1 MAKNYYETLGV
12 SKDASA
18 DEIKSAYRKLAKK
31 YHPDLNKDNKEAAEK
46 FKEVSQAYEVLSDA
60 TKKKNYDTYGTADPG
75 NFGAG
80 GGQGG
85 FSGFGGFGGGQGF
98 GFEDIFNI
106 FGNFGAQSG
115 RQSMAVHGEDITVKL
130 NLSFEEA
137 VSGVKKDI
145 SINRVEEC
153 HICSGTGAKNG
164 TDYST
169 CKECNGSGFV
179 QYTERTLFGQV
190 RKTGVCK
197 TCNGTGKE
205 IHEKCD
211 HCHGEGYVKTQKT
224 VTVNVPEG
232 IDDGQVITMR
242 NQGNSGMR
250 GGQNGDLQIII
261 SVKPHKL
268 LVRDGY
274 DLNLKLY
281 VPFHILLNGGTV
293 TVPTAKGTTD
303 LKIAPLTQSNTT
315 FKFKG
320 KGIKH
325 LHSNSTGNLNV
336 VVVAE
341 SPKTLSKED
350 KKLLEKLTANL
361 KESNFA
367 KYKSYLSELNA
378 LQKEQNKK

>member
-12 SKDASA
+12 SKTASA

-31 YHPDLNKDNKEAAEK
+31 YHPDLNKDNPQAAEK
-46 FKEVSQAYEVLSDA
+46 FKEASEAYEVLSDA
-60 TKKKNYDTYGTADPG
+60 TKKKNYDTYGTAEPG
-75 NFGAG
+75 GFGGAG
-80 GGQGG
+80 GQ
-85 FSGFGGFGGGQGF
+85 GFGGFGGGQGF

-106 FGNFGAQSG
+106 FGNFGAG
-115 RQSMAVHGEDITVKL
+115 AGGARQSMAVHGEDITVSL
-130 NLSFEEA
+130 NLTFEEA
-137 VSGVKKDI
+137 VFGVKKDI
-145 SINRVEEC
+145 TINRVEDC
-153 HICSGTGAKNG
+153 HVCDGTGAKNG
-164 TDYST
+164 TAYST

-179 QYTERTLFGQV
+179 QYTERTMFGQV
-190 RKTGVCK
+190 RRTGVCK

-205 IHEKCD
+205 IHEKCE
-211 HCHGEGYVKTQKT
+211 HCKGQGHVKAQKT
-224 VTVNVPEG
+224 ITVNVPEG

-242 NQGNSGMR
+242 NQGNAGLR

-268 LVRDGY
+268 LVREGY

-281 VPFHILLNGGTV
+281 VPFYILLNGGTI
-293 TVPTAKGTTD
+293 TVPTAKGTTE

-325 LHSNSTGNLNV
+325 LHSNTTGDLNI

-341 SPKTLSKED
+341 SPKSLNKEE
-350 KKLLEKLTANL
+350 KKMLEKLQNEL
-361 KESNFA
+361 KENSFA
-367 KYKSYLSELNA
+367 KYKAYLSELNN
-378 LQKEQNKK
+378 LTKKEK